1 MRKKDLIFIAIIV
14 AVLAIFIFLSAIGR
28 KAPAMT
34 AREEHA
40 GFNRK
45 TPNDSCLG
53 CHAPDSTVAAM
64 PARHPKKGKPPDTK
78 TSCFA
83 CHRPPEEHVASLGLW
98 RLEER
103 MPSGAVATGRAA
115 AR

>member
-1 MRKKDLIFIAIIV
+1 MRRKDLIFIAIIV
-14 AVLAIFIFLSAIGR
+14 AVLGIFIFLSAIGR

-34 AREEHA
+34 ARAEHA

-45 TPNDSCLG
+45 TPNDTCLG
-53 CHAPDSTVAAM
+53 CHAPDSGVAPM

-83 CHRPPEEHVASLGLW
+83 CHRPPEERVAALGLW
-98 RLEER
+98 TPEER
-103 MPSGAVATGRAA
+103 IAAGAVATGRVS

>member
-1 MRKKDLIFIAIIV
+1 MRRKDLIFIAIIV
-14 AVLAIFIFLSAIGR
+14 AVLGIFIFLSAIGR

-40 GFNRK
+40 GANRK
-45 TPNDSCLG
+45 TANETCLA
-53 CHAPDSTVAAM
+53 CHAPDSTVAPM

-83 CHRPPEEHVASLGLW
+83 CHRPPEDHVASLSLW
-98 RLEER
+98 TLKARIV
-103 MPSGAVATGRAA
+103 PGAVATGSISTR
-115 AR
+115 